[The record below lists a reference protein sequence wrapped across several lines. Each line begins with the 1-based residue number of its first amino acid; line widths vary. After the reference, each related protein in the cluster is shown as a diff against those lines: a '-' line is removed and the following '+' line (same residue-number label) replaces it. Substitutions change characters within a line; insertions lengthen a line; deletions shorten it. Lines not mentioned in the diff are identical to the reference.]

1 MQLSSHPPLQ
11 ANRMLRLLPENEL
24 TALKADLHD
33 IMWGHGE
40 TVYEIDAPAE
50 HVYFPV
56 GAVSSTII
64 MMENGTGVETNT
76 TGREGMLG
84 ANAALGSDAMTAK
97 VICQVA
103 GPVYCMRL
111 AAFKDHLHALPVFRD
126 LVSRFN
132 VTLLQV
138 VSQTAACN
146 RLHHINQ
153 RLIRWLLMTHD
164 RVFNGSFK
172 LTHEFISLMLGV
184 NRPTVTIAAA
194 ALQQAGFIKYHRGL
208 VTILDRE
215 KLEEACCECYSIV
228 KRQFELLLPDGV
240 EVPPEKRVWL

>member
-1 MQLSSHPPLQ
+1 MQITGHPPLQ
-11 ANRMLRLLPENEL
+11 ANRLLRLLPEAERS
-24 TALKADLHD
+24 AIKVDLHD
-33 IMWGHGE
+33 INWGQGE

-50 HVYFPV
+50 YVYFPV
-56 GAVSSTII
+56 GAVSSTLI

-84 ANAALGSDAMTAK
+84 AHAALGSDAMTAK

-103 GPVYCMRL
+103 GPTYCMRMR
-111 AAFKDHLHALPVFRD
+111 AFKDHLDSLSVFRD

-153 RLIRWLLMTHD
+153 RLVRWLLMTHD

-194 ALQQAGFIKYHRGL
+194 ALQEAGLIKYHRGL
-208 VTILDRE
+208 VTVVDRE

-228 KRQFELLLPDGV
+228 KRAFENLLPEGIDV
-240 EVPPEKRVWL
+240 RPEDRAWV